1 MQTYLYFQ
9 CFAVALTGWALHTS
23 LKLRSLQVKSKAANL
38 EFKVKDY
45 FYDDWLVIVSCFL
58 TIILFLL
65 FIDEVFNINE
75 KIIDYVKIGF
85 GFVGYTGSDVASR
98 LFSLADKKINTV
110 IDYKTNIADG
120 IEQLKS

>member
-1 MQTYLYFQ
+1 MQTIMYLQ

-23 LKLRSLQVKSKAANL
+23 LKLRSMQVKSKVANL
-38 EFKVKDY
+38 EFRLLDY
-45 FYDDWLVIVSCFL
+45 FKEDWLSITACFL

-65 FIDEVFNINE
+65 FIDEVLNIND
-75 KIIDYVKIGF
+75 KIIDFVKIGF

-98 LFSLADKKINTV
+98 LFSEVDKKINSV

-120 IEQLKS
+120 IEQPK

>member
-1 MQTYLYFQ
+1 MQTIMYLQ

-23 LKLRSLQVKSKAANL
+23 LKLRSMQVKSKAANL
-38 EFKVKDY
+38 EFRLLDY
-45 FYDDWLVIVSCFL
+45 FKEDWLSITACFL

-65 FIDEVFNINE
+65 FIDEVFNIND
-75 KIIDYVKIGF
+75 KIIDFVKIGF

-98 LFSLADKKINTV
+98 LFSEVDKKINSV

-120 IEQLKS
+120 IEQPK